1 MNVGFDEQSKK
12 DLIKYRLERGEQTL
26 DEAKLLA
33 SSSYYNASINRLYYA
48 CFYAVSAL
56 LLNTNIVAN
65 THAGVKTMLGLHFIS
80 KGILPIELGKTFNS
94 LFEKRHANDYDDFV
108 YCDQETYNE
117 LYPQAQLFVE
127 KIKSY
132 INQ

>member
-1 MNVGFDEQSKK
+1 MSEGFDEQSKI
-12 DLIKYRLERGEQTL
+12 DLINYRLDRAEQTL

-33 SSSYYNASINRLYYA
+33 SSSYYNASVNRLYYA
-48 CFYAVSAL
+48 CFYATSAL
-56 LLNTNIVAN
+56 LLRNNILAN
-65 THAGVKTMLGLHFIS
+65 THAGVKKMLGLHFIS
-80 KGILPIELGKTFNS
+80 KGVLPIELGKTFNT

-117 LYPQAQLFVE
+117 LYPKALNFVQE
-127 KIKSY
+127 IKSY